1 MKALGAALA
10 FFAVAV
16 TTCNVSG
23 RDIASDEAAKLQ
35 AAGTIQPLDRL
46 TAVAL
51 ARHPGAVLGDT
62 ELDEKYGHYIY
73 QVELRDAQ
81 GIEWEI
87 ELDAISG
94 QVLKD
99 HQDR

>member
-1 MKALGAALA
+1 MKALSVVLA
-10 FFAVAV
+10 FFALGVI
-16 TTCNVSG
+16 TCNVSG
-23 RDIASDEAAKLQ
+23 RGIAGDEAAKLQ
-35 AAGTIQPLDRL
+35 AAGTIQPLKRL
-46 TAVAL
+46 TAMAL
-51 ARHPGAVLGDT
+51 ARHPGAVLDDT
-62 ELDEKYGHYIY
+62 DLDEKYGHYIY

-81 GIEWEI
+81 GVEWEI